1 MHSKIPYLLLLFG
14 LLGLNFAVF
23 LTAFL
28 ASQNNPVA
36 KDMYFIF
43 SPTCHQLTSRSLCL
57 FKHDIDGSLS
67 IGECLPVSTFSPSKA
82 EVVFYPDKTA
92 FKFPVCSRDMAIYFS
107 MLLATLLLPLFQK
120 IESRR
125 IPPPVILFLAAI
137 PIGID
142 GLGQL
147 FALWESTNLVRIATG
162 ALIGFVMPFY
172 ILPIANALFE
182 SFAHSV
188 FKNKRL

>member
-1 MHSKIPYLLLLFG
+1 
-14 LLGLNFAVF
+14 
-23 LTAFL
+23 
-28 ASQNNPVA
+28 
-36 KDMYFIF
+36 
-43 SPTCHQLTSRSLCL
+43 
-57 FKHDIDGSLS
+57 
-67 IGECLPVSTFSPSKA
+67 
-82 EVVFYPDKTA
+82 
-92 FKFPVCSRDMAIYFS
+92 MAIYFS